1 MNGGVNLFNNVRGKK
16 FTAWLLTLMMVF
28 TFIQPVKVFGAESK
42 EVNLQVLAT
51 SDMHGRFLPY
61 DYAINAADTSGSM
74 AQLQTIVKELRAA
87 NPNTILVDNGDSIQD
102 NSSSL
107 FNNDAIHPMVL
118 AMNEMKYDTWSMG
131 NHEFNYGIPMLQKIS
146 SKFTGT
152 VLCGN
157 VFDKDGKSLGQPYKI
172 IEKDGVK
179 IAIIGMVTPHITKW
193 DGPNLVGYKVTNPVE
208 ETRKV
213 IDELKGKVDVMIA
226 TMHAG
231 ENAEYGNGDSARE
244 LAKACPEL
252 TAIVAGHSHSSIP
265 GVKEGNVIITE
276 PKNGASQISKIDI
289 KLTKNDAG
297 KYSVANAK
305 SDLVYVTPKGGKAVI
320 ADADLSAKLQPYSTR
335 AIAEA
340 NVVIGELKGG
350 DLVPASEIKGIPT
363 AQVKDT
369 AMIDLINK
377 VQMFYTKADVAAAA
391 SFSTTANIKE
401 GKIIKAGTASIYK
414 FDNTLVTLKVTGAQL
429 KKYMEWSASYYNTFK
444 PGDLTVSFNEKIRDY
459 NYDMFSGV
467 KYDVDVS
474 KEAGKRIVNLTKN
487 DGTQIKDTDVLKLA
501 VNNYRASTTL
511 LNEDSG
517 LFKGEGVEIVYDSF
531 KTMGDDGRIRDL
543 IRKYIIEEKKGVI
556 TPELDNNWKI
566 IGNEMDATK
575 AALAA
580 KLINSGKLEL
590 PKSEDGRTPNV
601 KSITYNDV
609 LAASKD
615 AVASNEINIL
625 TFNDFHGAVTQS
637 SATDK
642 NSGIAKFAGEIN
654 KVKAENPNTIV
665 VSGGDNFQGSA
676 ISNLTYGA
684 PVNDMMKSVGV
695 VASAVGNHEFDW
707 GTDKIA
713 KWSKEGGYKF
723 LASNIYDKKTGKP
736 VTWAEP
742 YMIVEKGGVK
752 IGFVGIATPETAFKT
767 KPENVKN
774 LQFKDPVASA
784 KEWAKVAKD
793 KGADVV
799 IALTHLGSFQDK
811 DGKITG
817 EATDLCGVKNI
828 DAVISAH
835 THQEVSGV
843 VNGIPV
849 VQAYNVG
856 RTLGKLT
863 IKMDANGKITG
874 IVPSIDN
881 LYKRPTTLVEDA
893 TVKAIAD
900 KYTKEL
906 LPILSEVIGKTDKEL
921 PHDRFV
927 SGTSLLGQWTTDVMR
942 KKAGTQI
949 GITNGG
955 GLRVPVAAGN
965 ITMGNMYEVMPFDN
979 TLVKME
985 LKGKDLKRVIENG
998 IGNKDIGWV
1007 QVGGV
1012 KVYYNEKAEFGKRIT
1027 SMVLENGTPVEMSKT
1042 YTVVTNDFMFT
1053 GGDKF
1058 DFTGAIKPVDTMIP
1072 IRDAL
1077 VSELKN
1083 VKSISVKNKNNLTAG
1098 TAQVIKKP
1106 VVTKPVVPIK
1116 GKYITTTAKG
1126 GLNFRVAGSES
1137 SKKLGALKYGT
1148 VIQIS
1153 GETAGWYKINYNGK
1167 VGYIYKAYT
1176 KVTAAKVAS
1185 AA

>member
-1 MNGGVNLFNNVRGKK
+1 MFNNFKGKK
-16 FTAWLLTLMMVF
+16 LTSWLLALMMVF
-28 TFIQPVKVFGAESK
+28 TLVQPVNAFGAESK
-42 EVNLQVLAT
+42 EKNLQILAT

-61 DYAINAADTSGSM
+61 DYAVNAADTSGSM
-74 AQLQTIVKELRAA
+74 AQLQTVIKELRAA
-87 NPNTILVDNGDSIQD
+87 NPNTILVDNGDTIQD

-107 FNNDAIHPMVL
+107 FNNDEMHPMVL
-118 AMNEMKYDTWSMG
+118 AMNEMKYDTWSLG
-131 NHEFNYGIPMLQKIS
+131 NHEFNYGIPTLQKIS

-193 DGPNLVGYKVTNPVE
+193 DGPNLIGYTVTNPVV

-213 IDELKGKVDVMIA
+213 VDELKGKVDVMIA
-226 TMHAG
+226 TIHAG
-231 ENAEYGNGDSARE
+231 ENTEYGNGDSARE

-252 TAIVAGHSHSSIP
+252 TAIVAGHAHSTITQ
-265 GVKEGNVIITE
+265 VKEGNVIITE
-276 PKNGASQISKIDI
+276 PNKGASQLAKIDI
-289 KLTKNDAG
+289 KLTKNADG
-297 KYSVANAK
+297 KYSVVDAK
-305 SDLVYVTPKGGKAVI
+305 SDLVYATPKGGKAVV
-320 ADADLSAKLQPYSTR
+320 ADADLSAKLQPYSKT
-335 AIAEA
+335 AIADA

-391 SFSTTANIKE
+391 SFSTTANIKA

-487 DGTQIKDTDVLKLA
+487 DGTQIKDTDVLTLA

-511 LNEDSG
+511 LNEESG
-517 LFKGEGVEIVYDSF
+517 LFKGEGVETVYDSF

-556 TPELDNNWKI
+556 TPELDDNWKI

-575 AALAA
+575 AAFAA
-580 KLINSGKLEL
+580 KLINSGKLDL
-590 PKSEDGRTPNV
+590 PKSEDGRTPNI
-601 KSITYNDV
+601 KSVTYDDV
-609 LAASKD
+609 IAANG
-615 AVASNEINIL
+615 VNVL
-625 TFNDFHGAVTQS
+625 TFNDFHGAV
-637 SATDK
+637 AAEGK
-642 NSGIAKFAGEIN
+642 NPGIAKFAGEIN
-654 KVKAENPNTIV
+654 KVKAQNPNTIV
-665 VSGGDNFQGSA
+665 VSGGDSYQGSA
-676 ISNLTYGA
+676 MSNLTYGK
-684 PVNDMMKSVGV
+684 PVNEMMKSVGV

-713 KWSKEGGYKF
+713 KWAQEGGYKF

-752 IGFVGIATPETAFKT
+752 IGLVGIATPETEFKT

-774 LQFKDPVASA
+774 LEFKNPAASA

-799 IALTHLGSFQDK
+799 IALTHLGAFQDK

-817 EATDLCGVKNI
+817 EATQLCGLPNI

-835 THQEVSGV
+835 THQTVSGV

-849 VQAYNVG
+849 VQAYNTG

-863 IKMDANGKITG
+863 IKIDASGKLAG
-874 IVPSIDN
+874 IVPSVDN
-881 LYKRPTTLVEDA
+881 LYNRPTTLVEDA
-893 TVKAIAD
+893 AVKAIAD

-906 LPILSEVIGKTDKEL
+906 QPILGEVLGKTDKEL
-921 PHDRFV
+921 PHDRNV
-927 SGTSLLGQWTTDVMR
+927 PGTSLLGQWTTDVMR

-985 LKGKDLKRVIENG
+985 LKGSDLKRVIENG
-998 IGNKDIGWV
+998 IGNKEIGWV

-1012 KVYYNEKAEFGKRIT
+1012 KVYYNEKAEFGQRIT
-1027 SMVLENGTPVEMSKT
+1027 AMVLENGTPVDMKKT
-1042 YTVVTNDFMFT
+1042 YSVVTNDFMFT
-1053 GGDKF
+1053 GGDKY
-1058 DFTGAIKPVDTMIP
+1058 DFKGAIKALDMMIP
-1072 IRDAL
+1072 IREAL
-1077 VSELKN
+1077 VSELKQ
-1083 VKSISVKNKNNLTAG
+1083 VKAISVKNKNNLDSGA
-1098 TAQVIKKP
+1098 APVITKPGVTPP
-1106 VVTKPVVPIK
+1106 VVTKPGLPTK
-1116 GKYITTTAKG
+1116 GKYVMTTAKS
-1126 GLNFRVAGSES
+1126 GLNFRVAGSAS
-1137 SKKLGALKYGT
+1137 SKKLGVVKYGT
-1148 VIQIS
+1148 VVQVTS
-1153 GETAGWYKINYNGK
+1153 ETASWYKINYNGK
-1167 VGYIYKAYT
+1167 VGYIYKDYT
-1176 KVTAAKVAS
+1176 KVISAKLVTAA
-1185 AA
+1185 